1 MVDGGRFSH
10 CCERLNKLAAERA
23 GEGGTMKTRNG
34 WSWAVLLVAELAGG
48 CMGAGAQ
55 TPSVVPA
62 VSTAAVDSL
71 TADEIAAREKNLLSQ
86 ATAAPGGI
94 AGITLAKY
102 SGHLTMLTVRVKS
115 GGAEFHKKNNDI
127 FVAVDGEATVIT
139 GGTLVDPQNS
149 SADEIVGTR
158 LEGGVAHVMHKGD
171 IIHIPVNTPHQTVV
185 APGKTFTYYVVKV
198 VEPAPR

>member
-1 MVDGGRFSH
+1 
-10 CCERLNKLAAERA
+10 
-23 GEGGTMKTRNG
+23 MKTRNG
-34 WSWAVLLVAELAGG
+34 WSWVVLLGAELACGY
-48 CMGAGAQ
+48 MGAGAQ
-55 TPSVVPA
+55 TPSAMPQ

-71 TADEIAAREKNLLSQ
+71 TADEIGAKEKILLSQ
-86 ATAAPGGI
+86 AIAAPGGT
-94 AGITLAKY
+94 AGMTLAKY
-102 SGHLTMLTVRVKS
+102 SGHFTMLTVRVKS
-115 GGAEFHKKNNDI
+115 GGAELHKKNNDI

-158 LEGGVAHVMHKGD
+158 LEGGIAHVMHKGD